1 MLSVVVGASRGI
13 GLGLAEALAGR
24 GERVIA
30 TARGPAP
37 ALAATGVE
45 VAALELLNQ
54 ASIDRFVDRLSDV
67 AIDRLVLNAGLLGPR
82 EQDGSEAL
90 STWHDVLMTNTAAPL
105 MLAARLLPR
114 VLVGGSKQIV
124 FISSDNASLALCEG
138 DKPIY
143 RASKA
148 GLNCGMRALALSY
161 PVPGL
166 SLFAIHPGWV
176 QTDMGGPRAI
186 ITVAQS
192 VAGMLSVFDRRP
204 PTGSYWS
211 YQGEEL
217 PW

>member
-13 GLGLAEALAGR
+13 GLGLAAALAAR
-24 GERVIA
+24 GEQVIA
-30 TARGPAP
+30 TARGAAP
-37 ALAATGVE
+37 ELAATGAE
-45 VAALELLNQ
+45 VTPLELLNQ
-54 ASIDRFVDRLSDV
+54 ASIERFVDRLSAT

-82 EQDGSEAL
+82 DQDGSQAL
-90 STWHDVLMTNTAAPL
+90 EVWQDVLMTNTAAPL
-105 MLAARLLPR
+105 MLAARLIPR
-114 VLVGGSKQIV
+114 VLAGGLKQIV
-124 FISSDNASLALCEG
+124 FISSDNASLELCEG

-148 GLNCGMRALALSY
+148 GLNCGMRAIALSY

-176 QTDMGGPRAI
+176 QTDMGGPGAT

-192 VAGMLSVFDRRP
+192 VAGMLTVFDRRP
-204 PTGSYWS
+204 PTGSYWNW
-211 YQGEEL
+211 QGEEM